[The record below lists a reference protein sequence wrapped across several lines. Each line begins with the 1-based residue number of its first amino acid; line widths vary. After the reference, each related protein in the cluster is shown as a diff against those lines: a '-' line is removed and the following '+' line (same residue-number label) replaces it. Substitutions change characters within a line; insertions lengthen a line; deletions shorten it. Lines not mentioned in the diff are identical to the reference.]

1 MSAVLIV
8 VSSLLLL
15 LLSVL
20 DRVDFDEE
28 TLFDDGFNVVVVVDD
43 KSENRDRYFEKKPKN
58 APGGINSAL
67 AKFPEFSK
75 LSGSSP

>member
-20 DRVDFDEE
+20 DRLDLVEE

-43 KSENRDRYFEKKPKN
+43 KSENYENDLKIVQGVNK
-58 APGGINSAL
+58 
-67 AKFPEFSK
+67 
-75 LSGSSP
+75 